1 MDHTKATQW
10 KINICVDIFKTE
22 YDIILCWLFQQIEET
37 KEKHCIK
44 VEKTKKKKSTLRKKK
59 RDITNTRKRHPF
71 LFPSH
76 NRIRTQLTDKSVLL
90 TTILQA
96 DDSFSSFTF
105 DAFPFYLPRPISTYV

>member
-44 VEKTKKKKSTLRKKK
+44 VEKTKKKKKHIKEKEKRYYKHTKK
-59 RDITNTRKRHPF
+59 TSFPVSFAQSHPH
-71 LFPSH
+71 PTH
-76 NRIRTQLTDKSVLL
+76 GQIRIVNHH
-90 TTILQA
+90 
-96 DDSFSSFTF
+96 SS
-105 DAFPFYLPRPISTYV
+105 S